1 MNKAPLVSIII
12 VNWNGG
18 EVFRECLRSLNKIKY
33 KNWELIIVDNGSTDG
48 TKKYATVKNNKNL
61 GFAEGNNLGF
71 EKAKGEYVLL
81 LNNDTTV
88 EKDFLNKL
96 VDRIQKDKKIGLIQ
110 PKIHVMSDPS
120 FIDSAGSYLTR
131 TGFLQHWGLLS
142 KDGKEFNK
150 EKYIFSAKG
159 ACVLIRREVI
169 EKVGLFD
176 KDYGSYL
183 EDTDFSW
190 KAWIA
195 GYKVLFYPKAE
206 IYHKIGFSSKRQ
218 NQVFVNYHSFKN
230 RLATLFKNL
239 SFLNLILI
247 GGTHLI
253 ILFGLSFYYIVTL
266 RIENGV
272 LVLRAIYWNI
282 KNIEDLIEK
291 RSEIQKL
298 RVKKDNELFKYILLP
313 IDAKGMLSHFIRS
326 EKVFSGVHE
335 V

>member
-18 EVFRECLRSLNKIKY
+18 EVFKECLQSLNKIKY
-33 KNWELIIVDNGSTDG
+33 KNWELIVVDNGSTDG
-48 TKKYATVKNNKNL
+48 TKKFATIKNKQNL

-71 EKAKGEYVLL
+71 EKAKGEYILL

-96 VDRIQKDKKIGLIQ
+96 VVRMERDKKIGLIQ
-110 PKIHVMSDPS
+110 PKIHVMSDPT

-131 TGFLQHWGLLS
+131 TGFLQHWGFLS

-159 ACVLIRREVI
+159 ACILIKREVI

-190 KAWIA
+190 KAWIV

-206 IYHKIGFSSKRQ
+206 IYQKIGFSSKRQ

-239 SFLNLILI
+239 SFLNLIFI
-247 GGTHLI
+247 GGIHLF
-253 ILFGLSFYYIVTL
+253 ILFGLSFYYFITL
-266 RIENGV
+266 RFENGV
-272 LVLRAIYWNI
+272 LVLKAIYWNLSHI
-282 KNIEDLIEK
+282 KDLIEK
-291 RSEIQKL
+291 RSVIQKL
-298 RVKKDNELFKYILLP
+298 RVKNDNELFRSILLP
-313 IDAKGMLSHFIRS
+313 IDYKDMISHFVRS